1 MEHEPPLRSDF
12 LAQPIFDVDL
22 EPLYALSEPQY
33 QAVINQ
39 LSNLVVAIVA
49 HLQENEQS
57 ELAELI
63 AGHAHAILVNYD
75 EDIAEHIQRAGS
87 VDTAEDVE
95 KEQRVYLFPAQ
106 V

>member
-1 MEHEPPLRSDF
+1 MEHESPLRSEF

-39 LSNLVVAIVA
+39 LSNLVVAIIA
-49 HLQENEQS
+49 HLQGNGQS
-57 ELAELI
+57 ALAEQI
-63 AGHAHAILVNYD
+63 AGHAHEILVNYD
-75 EDIAEHIQRAGS
+75 EDIAEYLLRVGS
-87 VDTAEDVE
+87 VHTDEDVE
-95 KEQRVYLFPAQ
+95 KEQRVYPFP